1 MTQIQFIK
9 IPKSLQPDCVNF
21 RYFKLWIL
29 LYQLLLELEY
39 LSSWQELSSFTKF
52 ISFLLSKEES
62 ENWILLLKGFREGGT
77 LRIWFNISQYSQL
90 TLLIWSDS
98 VINPGNLNLFVRS
111 FRSEVSGFISNMHS
125 YPPVWS
131 AVALKESYC

>member
-62 ENWILLLKGFREGGT
+62 ENWKLLLKGFRG
-77 LRIWFNISQYSQL
+77 RIFKNIQHFISIF
-90 TLLIWSDS
+90 TVDT
-98 VINPGNLNLFVRS
+98 GNLNLFVRS